1 MLTFGASALTSGAL
15 EFTSGSFILLDSKRP
30 VLEVIDGYSVVGSG
44 SGVAEVVV
52 GVADGVVVIVVSD
65 VEEVVAKLSSS
76 SSSAMLDAGMT

>member
-1 MLTFGASALTSGAL
+1 
-15 EFTSGSFILLDSKRP
+15 LDSKRP